1 MGKEKVRS
9 PVCLPRRSFGTML
22 RHATSMGDRCK
33 DEGLYGTAA
42 AVAWHG
48 CHFSISAAFRAIP
61 FLSVHYMTERA
72 YIPCRTY
79 IVESIQPLS
88 GIHAHIHDT
97 SMHATMHIDTYMH
110 NTTCRAPSHMHNTC
124 DKLCSTSSQSLPF
137 GRCLRFRGLQNC
149 ARTCGILLC

>member
-22 RHATSMGDRCK
+22 QHATIMGDRCK

-61 FLSVHYMTERA
+61 FLSVHYMTKRA

-88 GIHAHIHDT
+88 GIPAHIQDT
-97 SMHATMHIDTYMH
+97 SMHATMHIH
-110 NTTCRAPSHMHNTC
+110 TCITRHVGHLRTC
-124 DKLCSTSSQSLPF
+124 IIHVTSFVVQARS
-137 GRCLRFRGLQNC
+137 RCLLDG
-149 ARTCGILLC
+149 A